1 MTHEEMTIVKALSE
15 ARTSI
20 DLVDARILLSHALQT
35 SKEYLAAHPD
45 RPLTADEAGRFRALV
60 GRRVEGEPIAY
71 LIGTREF
78 YGRPF
83 EVTPTTLIPRP
94 ETELLVELA
103 LERIAID
110 RPADIL
116 DLGTGSGAIAITLVC
131 ERPSARVSAIDAS
144 KAALDVASGNARR
157 LIGTQWASRLTL
169 LQGDWYMPVAG
180 RRFHLIVANP
190 PYVAA
195 GDPHLAEGDLRF
207 EPAEA
212 LTPGGDGLHAL
223 SAIAAGASSHLHPG
237 GWLICEHG
245 YDQAEHVRALFVAQ
259 GLTQIATAPD
269 LAGIPRATLGKRP
282 GGD

>member
-1 MTHEEMTIVKALSE
+1 MTQQQMKIREALLE

-20 DLVDARILLSHALQT
+20 DPVDARILISHALQT

-45 RPLTADEAGRFRALV
+45 HPLTADEADRFLALV
-60 GRRVEGEPIAY
+60 GRRAAGEPIAY
-71 LIGTREF
+71 LIGMREF

-83 EVTPTTLIPRP
+83 EVTPSVLIPRP

-103 LERIAID
+103 LERIAVD

-116 DLGTGSGAIAITLVC
+116 DLGTGSGAIAITLAC
-131 ERPSARVSAIDAS
+131 ERPGARVSAIDAS
-144 KAALDVASGNARR
+144 KAALDVASSNACR

-169 LQGDWYMPVAG
+169 LQGDWYMPVAR

-190 PYVAA
+190 PYIAD

-207 EPAEA
+207 EPVDA
-212 LTPGGDGLHAL
+212 LTPGGDGLDAL
-223 SAIAAGASSHLHPG
+223 SAIAAGASSHILPG

-245 YDQAEHVRALFVAQ
+245 YDQAERVRALFVAE
-259 GLTQIATAPD
+259 GLTQIASAPD
-269 LAGIPRATLGKRP
+269 LAGIPRATVGKRP
-282 GGD
+282 CGD